1 MFCNKHFHIGVVVS
15 SIIVVLM
22 LTGCGRSSQRYYKSG
37 LSMGTDTAI
46 TIFSDRPRSVVQ
58 TALDA
63 AFDLSVA
70 LEDKVSCHKPDSI
83 ISGLNE
89 NGCGDVTDDW
99 VLGLISRSVEYAAMT
114 GGTFDPSIYHILRL
128 WDFTGTPHLP
138 DADEIEGALKQCGY
152 DNIEINGT
160 IVTLNGTQ
168 LDLGGIAKGA
178 IVQRL
183 ADYLHG
189 LGYRDFLI
197 NGGGDIYA
205 AGKFNG
211 ERPWRI
217 AVADPFEPS
226 SYIDTIVLSDSAV
239 VTSGDYQR
247 FFEENG
253 VIYHHILNPA
263 DGYPAK
269 NGTHSVT
276 IVADDAG
283 FADAMATAVFV
294 MGSERGASFCRDN
307 EIKAIIVSG
316 DAPKGNVTK
325 IGVE

>member
-1 MFCNKHFHIGVVVS
+1 
-15 SIIVVLM
+15 
-22 LTGCGRSSQRYYKSG
+22 
-37 LSMGTDTAI
+37 MGTDTAI
-46 TIFSDRPRSVVQ
+46 TIFSNRPRSVVE

-63 AFDLSVA
+63 VFDLSIA
-70 LEDKVSCHKPDSI
+70 LENKVSCHKPDSI
-83 ISGLNE
+83 ISWLNE
-89 NGCGDVTDDW
+89 SGSGDVTDDW
-99 VLGLISRSVEYAAMT
+99 VLDLIRRSVEYASLT
-114 GGTFDPSIYHILRL
+114 NGTFDPSIYHILQL

-138 DADEIEGALKQCGY
+138 AANEIETALQHCGY
-152 DNIEINGT
+152 DRIIIDGKNVN
-160 IVTLNGTQ
+160 LNGIW

-178 IVQRL
+178 IVQYL
-183 ADYLHG
+183 ADYLHS

-205 AGKFNG
+205 AGQFGGK
-211 ERPWRI
+211 RPWRI
-217 AVADPFEPS
+217 AVADPFSSS
-226 SYIDTIVLSDSAV
+226 SYIDTIELSDKAV

-253 VIYHHILNPA
+253 VIYHHILNPD

-276 IVADDAG
+276 IIADDAG
-283 FADAMATAVFV
+283 FADAIATAVFV
-294 MGSERGASFCRDN
+294 MGADRGAAFCREN
-307 EIKAIIVSG
+307 GIKAIIVSG

>member
-1 MFCNKHFHIGVVVS
+1 
-15 SIIVVLM
+15 
-22 LTGCGRSSQRYYKSG
+22 
-37 LSMGTDTAI
+37 MGTDTAI
-46 TIFSDRPRSVVQ
+46 TIFSNRPRSVVE

-63 AFDLSVA
+63 VFDLSVA
-70 LEDKVSCHKPDSI
+70 LENKVSCHKSDSI
-83 ISGLNE
+83 ISRLNE
-89 NGCGDVTDDW
+89 SGSGDVTDDW
-99 VLGLISRSVEYAAMT
+99 VLDLIRRSVEYADKT
-114 GGTFDPSIYHILRL
+114 HGTFDPSIYHVLRL
-128 WDFTGTPHLP
+128 WNFTGTPHLP
-138 DADEIEGALKQCGY
+138 KSDEIEAALQQCGY
-152 DNIEINGT
+152 DR
-160 IVTLNGTQ
+160 IVIDGHNVNLNGIW

-183 ADYLHG
+183 ADYLHS

-205 AGKFNG
+205 AGQFG
-211 ERPWRI
+211 GIRPWRI
-217 AVADPFEPS
+217 AVADPFASS
-226 SYIDTIVLSDSAV
+226 SYIDTIVLSDKAV

-253 VIYHHILNPA
+253 VIYHHILNPS

-294 MGSERGASFCRDN
+294 MGTDIGAAFCREN
-307 EIKAIIVSG
+307 GLQAIIVSG
-316 DAPKGNVTK
+316 KRENEK
-325 IGVE
+325 IDRVGEF